1 MTRFRIRILV
11 VLAIATVFGSVA
23 WAGINW
29 KAVWM
34 EPNVIVL
41 CEPGQTRSFKVF
53 GIHGADFRAELT
65 GNTRLRIESADPRI
79 AEVDRDNGRIVA
91 KSVGQVELRVSF
103 GKATSLVQ
111 VLVGVSGT
119 EGKAK

>member
-41 CEPGQTRSFKVF
+41 YEPGQTSSFKVF
-53 GIHGADFRAELT
+53 GTHGADGRAELT
-65 GNTRLRIESADPRI
+65 GNPHLRIESGDPRI
-79 AEVDRDNGRIVA
+79 AEVDRDNGQIVA

-103 GKATSLVQ
+103 GK
-111 VLVGVSGT
+111 GY
-119 EGKAK
+119 